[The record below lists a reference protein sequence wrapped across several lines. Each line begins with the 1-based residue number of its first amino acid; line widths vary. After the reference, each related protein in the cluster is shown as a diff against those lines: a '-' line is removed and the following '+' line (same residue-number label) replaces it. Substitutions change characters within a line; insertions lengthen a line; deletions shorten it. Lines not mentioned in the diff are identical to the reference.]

1 MVVWV
6 NAAPRMQAGAR
17 RSKKEKT
24 ALKKAVSGIL
34 LPLYYG
40 GLNGCSTLCFFR
52 DFMPGGRENRKYG
65 LKIAFLGS

>member
-24 ALKKAVSGIL
+24 ALEKAVSGIL

-40 GLNGCSTLCFFR
+40 GLNGCSASMYFIR
-52 DFMPGGRENRKYG
+52 DEKHYES
-65 LKIAFLGS
+65 LLGDNKLLRFI